1 MEGCSL
7 SNDAPIPVTPWP
19 RALLFD
25 LDGTLVDSVPDIADA
40 INTVLVAEGF
50 AALKVDDVRKMIGN
64 GIQKLVER
72 AFDASGKPLASDELT
87 AMTARMMEV
96 YGKGLTVATTP
107 MPGALSAAAWLHRR
121 GHRLAVVTNKPE
133 AFSREIVEH
142 FGLDEM
148 FTVVVGGDT
157 CATRKPDPE
166 MLFHACRELGV
177 APEDAIL
184 VGDSPAD
191 VNAALAG
198 GFPSIAVRGGYTN
211 IAVEK
216 LGADCVI
223 DSLDDL
229 AEALA
234 RLPAPAPSA

>member
-1 MEGCSL
+1 MST
-7 SNDAPIPVTPWP
+7 DAKLADTAWP
-19 RALLFD
+19 RAMLFD

-50 AALKVDDVRKMIGN
+50 PALEIADVRKMIGN

-72 AFDASGKPLASDELT
+72 AFAASGKPLAGDEL
-87 AMTARMMEV
+87 ARMTDRMMEV
-96 YGKGLTVATTP
+96 YAKGLTVATVL
-107 MPGALSAAAWLHRR
+107 MPGAAAAAAWLHQR

-142 FGLDEM
+142 FGLDKM

-157 CATRKPDPE
+157 CATRKPDPQ

-211 IAVEK
+211 IAVEE

-229 AEALA
+229 GEALT
-234 RLPAPAPSA
+234 RLPARLRSA

>member
-1 MEGCSL
+1 MSI
-7 SNDAPIPVTPWP
+7 DPPISDTPRP

-40 INTVLVAEGF
+40 INAVLVANGF
-50 AALKVDDVRKMIGN
+50 PALEVADVRKMVGN
-64 GIQKLVER
+64 GIRKLVER
-72 AFDASGKPLASDELT
+72 AFEASGKSLEEDELT
-87 AMTARMMEV
+87 TMTARMMEV
-96 YGKGLTVATTP
+96 YRKGLTVATTP
-107 MPGALSAAAWLHRR
+107 MPGAAAAAAWLRQR

-133 AFSREIVEH
+133 AFAREIVKH
-142 FGLDEM
+142 FGFETA

-191 VNAALAG
+191 IDAALAG

-211 IAVEK
+211 IAVED
-216 LGADCVI
+216 LGATCVI
-223 DSLDDL
+223 DTLEDL
-229 AEALA
+229 ADALVRVSPHPGMA
-234 RLPAPAPSA
+234 

>member
-1 MEGCSL
+1 MEGCRL
-7 SNDAPIPVTPWP
+7 SNDAPISATPWP
-19 RALLFD
+19 SALLFD

-40 INTVLVAEGF
+40 INKVLVADGF
-50 AALKVDDVRKMIGN
+50 PALEVADVRKMIGN

-72 AFDASGKPLASDELT
+72 AFEASGKTLAGDELT
-87 AMTARMMEV
+87 RMTERMMEV
-96 YGKGLTVATTP
+96 YARGLTVATVL
-107 MPGALSAAAWLHRR
+107 MPGAAGAAAWLHQR

-142 FGLDEM
+142 FGLDKM

-177 APEDAIL
+177 APDDAIL

-211 IAVEK
+211 IAVED

-229 AEALA
+229 GEAVT
-234 RLPAPAPSA
+234 RLPASAPSS